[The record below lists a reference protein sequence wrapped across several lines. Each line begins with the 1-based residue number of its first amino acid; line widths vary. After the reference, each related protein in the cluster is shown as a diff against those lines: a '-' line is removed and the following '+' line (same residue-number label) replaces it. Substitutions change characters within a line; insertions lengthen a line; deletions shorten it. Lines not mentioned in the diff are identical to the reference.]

1 MTFNLCP
8 LYLCRC
14 AILEFKS
21 GQEAASCVEGNKDVE
36 VGDHKIKLSHCY
48 PMPDH
53 GQSSLWFSACSI
65 YILEFIVYQYRFKSF
80 IQVPV
85 PHGNKKCLNR
95 EFFHRRYTCTC
106 LKGEKRNCT
115 VMAIFFFSS
124 SELF

>member
-1 MTFNLCP
+1 MVCNSVLVKRVSISKAKIKKKNGRLLKHKRQSLILLFNLCP

-53 GQSSLWFSACSI
+53 GQSSLGFSPCSI
-65 YILEFIVYQYRFKSF
+65 YKLKLIEYQY
-80 IQVPV
+80 
-85 PHGNKKCLNR
+85 
-95 EFFHRRYTCTC
+95 
-106 LKGEKRNCT
+106 
-115 VMAIFFFSS
+115 
-124 SELF
+124 